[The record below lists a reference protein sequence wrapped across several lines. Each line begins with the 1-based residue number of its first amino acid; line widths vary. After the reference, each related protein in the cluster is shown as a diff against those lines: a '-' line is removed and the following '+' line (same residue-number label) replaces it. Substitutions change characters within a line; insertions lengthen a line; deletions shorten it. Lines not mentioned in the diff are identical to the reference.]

1 MAKPGPISAKPLSV
15 LLSDVFSDAYAKQ
28 GFAARELVTRWA
40 DIAGPE
46 VAAHS
51 EPLKIQW
58 PRPIEGQPQEPA
70 TLVLRVEGPMALEIQ
85 HASDVI
91 LQRVNR
97 FFGWSAVGRL
107 ALRQAPLSRRDRP
120 KASRAPDPKA
130 VAEVAEIPVLGG
142 GRAIA
147 GRAGPAWR
155 LDQAKLSLPRAA
167 GIEACH
173 CHNCRFKLANTP
185 LLWVHWACTRQS
197 GSKPLIITRRAFTA
211 ALSLTG
217 LSLLAGLSPLRLIAD
232 AMAQSASDVAKP
244 VSLPDMALG
253 PANASVTITE
263 YASMTCPHCAAFNET
278 VFPKIKSEYID
289 TGKIRYVFREF
300 PLDIKAAAGS
310 MLSRCIAKDDSGKYF
325 AVTDMLFR
333 QQNDWVMKNTTET
346 LTRIGKQA
354 GLSQQ
359 AVEDCLKDQAL
370 LDKIAAD
377 QKYAAEV
384 LKVNSTPTFFVNGEK
399 IKGETSFEEFDKRIK
414 SLLKS

>member
-1 MAKPGPISAKPLSV
+1 
-15 LLSDVFSDAYAKQ
+15 
-28 GFAARELVTRWA
+28 
-40 DIAGPE
+40 
-46 VAAHS
+46 
-51 EPLKIQW
+51 
-58 PRPIEGQPQEPA
+58 
-70 TLVLRVEGPMALEIQ
+70 
-85 HASDVI
+85 
-91 LQRVNR
+91 
-97 FFGWSAVGRL
+97 
-107 ALRQAPLSRRDRP
+107 
-120 KASRAPDPKA
+120 
-130 VAEVAEIPVLGG
+130 
-142 GRAIA
+142 
-147 GRAGPAWR
+147 
-155 LDQAKLSLPRAA
+155 
-167 GIEACH
+167 
-173 CHNCRFKLANTP
+173 
-185 LLWVHWACTRQS
+185 
-197 GSKPLIITRRAFTA
+197 LIITRRAFTA

-217 LSLLAGLSPLRLIAD
+217 LSLLAGFSPLRLIAD

-289 TGKIRYVFREF
+289 TGKVRYVFREF

-346 LTRIGKQA
+346 LARIGKQA

-359 AVEDCLKDQAL
+359 AVEDCLKNQGL

-384 LKVNSTPTFFVNGEK
+384 LKVDSTPTFFVNGEK
-399 IKGETSFEEFDKRIK
+399 IKGETSFEEFDKKIK
-414 SLLKS
+414 SLLKT